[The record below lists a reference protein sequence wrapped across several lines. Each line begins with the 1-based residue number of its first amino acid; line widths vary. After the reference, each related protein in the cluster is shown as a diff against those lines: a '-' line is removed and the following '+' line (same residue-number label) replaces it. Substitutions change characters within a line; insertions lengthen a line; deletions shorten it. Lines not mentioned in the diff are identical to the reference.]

1 MLMPGETSG
10 KDSLSLGRRSVRH
23 HYISVSGV
31 TGSGENIVRIS
42 SLGRPVGA
50 TVVGGLGVA
59 LMAVWYVEV
68 GSGPWW
74 SPITV
79 APFGLAILLLV
90 AAVWLFRSGLDGRIA
105 LRVPL
110 TTIVGMLVFGSFGVF
125 VAFDLL
131 PTTTVRSTLVV
142 LHFVSVGG
150 AVGVLVGLFAARQA
164 TTIRTLR
171 TREAALRRSRDEYQD
186 LFDGIGDT
194 VLVHD
199 TRGVIIAANDTALNR
214 LGYAADDLTGR
225 RIGTVED
232 GVRDDGE
239 TAAAQSADRIVY
251 ETIHTAAD
259 GDTTPV
265 EVSATLV
272 RYGGDPAVLSV
283 ARDISQR
290 RESEREV
297 ARKRDQLRALNRVL
311 RHDIRNDMQIVLGLG
326 RLLDDHVD
334 DEGEEY
340 LRTILDT
347 GEHVVEL
354 TRSSRDLARTVA
366 GETELPVEPVSL
378 AETLEAEIDR
388 RREAFG
394 HATITVRGDVPD
406 VTVRANDLL
415 ASVFRNLLNNAVQHS
430 DRDEPEV
437 VVTADITRGDHMAV
451 VRVADNGPGIVSDR
465 KETVFGKGEKGIDS
479 EGTGLGLYLVQSLVD
494 HYGGSVRIEDNEPR
508 GTVVVVELPIAE
520 K

>member
-1 MLMPGETSG
+1 M
-10 KDSLSLGRRSVRH
+10 
-23 HYISVSGV
+23 
-31 TGSGENIVRIS
+31 RIS
-42 SLGRPVGA
+42 SLGRPLSA

-59 LMAVWYVEV
+59 LMAVWYIEV
-68 GSGPWW
+68 GSGSWW
-74 SPITV
+74 SPVTV
-79 APFGLAILLLV
+79 APFGLAVLLLA
-90 AAVWLFRSGLDGRIA
+90 AAVWPFRSGLDGRIA

-110 TTIVGMLVFGSFGVF
+110 TTVVGMLVFGSFGVF

-150 AVGVLVGLFAARQA
+150 AVGVLVGIFAARQA

-199 TRGVIIAANDTALNR
+199 TRGTIIAANDTALNR
-214 LGYAADDLTGR
+214 LGYDADRLTGR
-225 RIGTVED
+225 RIDTVED
-232 GVRDDGE
+232 GVRDGDDD
-239 TAAAQSADRIVY
+239 TVADPFAAQSADRIVY
-251 ETIHTAAD
+251 KTIHTAAN
-259 GDTTPV
+259 GETTPV
-265 EVSATLV
+265 EVRATLV
-272 RYGGDPAVLSV
+272 RYGGEPAVLSV
-283 ARDISQR
+283 ARDITRR

-366 GETELPVEPVSL
+366 GEAELPVEPVSL
-378 AETLEAEIDR
+378 PETLTAEIDR

-394 HATITVRGDVPD
+394 HATITVRGEIPD

-437 VVTADITRGDHMAV
+437 TVSADILRGDHEAV
-451 VRVADNGPGIVSDR
+451 VRIADNGPGIASDR
-465 KETVFGKGEKGIDS
+465 KGAVFGKGEKGIES
-479 EGTGLGLYLVQSLVD
+479 EGTGLGLYLVQSLLD
-494 HYGGSVRIEDNEPR
+494 HYGGGVWIEDNEPR
-508 GTVVVVELPIAE
+508 GTVVVVELPVAE
-520 K
+520 G

>member
-1 MLMPGETSG
+1 
-10 KDSLSLGRRSVRH
+10 
-23 HYISVSGV
+23 V
-31 TGSGENIVRIS
+31 TIS
-42 SLGRPVGA
+42 SLGRSVAA

-59 LMAVWYVEV
+59 LVAVWYVEV
-68 GSGPWW
+68 GSGSWW
-74 SPITV
+74 SPVTV
-79 APFGLAILLLV
+79 APFGLAVLLLA
-90 AAVWLFRSGLDGRIA
+90 AAVWLFWSGLDGRIA

-110 TTIVGMLVFGSFGVF
+110 TTVVGMLVFGSFGVF

-150 AVGVLVGLFAARQA
+150 AVGVLVGIFAARQA

-171 TREAALRRSRDEYQD
+171 TREVALRRSRDEYQD

-199 TRGVIIAANDTALNR
+199 TRGTIIAANDTALNR
-214 LGYAADDLTGR
+214 LGYDADRLTGR
-225 RIGTVED
+225 RIDTVED
-232 GVRDDGE
+232 GVRDGDDD
-239 TAAAQSADRIVY
+239 TADPSAAQSADRIVY
-251 ETIHTAAD
+251 ETTHTAAD
-259 GDTTPV
+259 GETTPV

-272 RYGGDPAVLSV
+272 RYGGEPAVLSV
-283 ARDISQR
+283 ARDISRR

-366 GETELPVEPVSL
+366 GEAELPVEPVSL
-378 AETLEAEIDR
+378 PETLTAEIDR

-394 HATITVRGDVPD
+394 HATITVRGEIPD

-430 DRDEPEV
+430 DRNEPA
-437 VVTADITRGDHMAV
+437 VTVSADITRGDHVAV
-451 VRVADNGPGIVSDR
+451 VRVADNGPGIASDR
-465 KETVFGKGEKGIDS
+465 KEAVFGKGEKDIES
-479 EGTGLGLYLVQSLVD
+479 EGTGLGLYLVQSLLD

-520 K
+520 E